1 MSSVNKDSIMSSFTI
16 CIPVISF
23 SCLIALGRISSTT
36 LKSSGE
42 KEETC
47 FIPDVSGEVFHH

>member
-23 SCLIALGRISSTT
+23 SCLIALGRISST

-42 KEETC
+42 RGDPC

>member
-1 MSSVNKDSIMSSFTI
+1 MSSVNKDSIMSSFII

-42 KEETC
+42 RGDPC
-47 FIPDVSGEVFHH
+47 FIPDVNGKVFHH